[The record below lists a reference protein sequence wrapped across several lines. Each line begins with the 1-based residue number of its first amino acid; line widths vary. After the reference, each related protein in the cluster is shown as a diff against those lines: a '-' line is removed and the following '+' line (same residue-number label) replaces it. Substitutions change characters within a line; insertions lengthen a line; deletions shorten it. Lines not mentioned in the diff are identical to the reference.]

1 MEIFQKLGIDWRLLI
16 AQIINF
22 LILLAILY
30 RFLYRPLLKML
41 SDRTKKIE
49 KGIKDAQDAQIKLAE
64 ITEKEKAVLGEAK
77 KEAQNIIMQAEKTA
91 NEQKEDTKI
100 KAKSEVESIIKEA
113 KLQIASEKTNMIN
126 EAKKEVAELAISIA
140 EKILKEKIDR
150 KKDQQLITKSL
161 TNES

>member
-49 KGIKDAQDAQIKLAE
+49 KGIKDAQDTQIKLAE

-91 NEQKEDTKI
+91 TEQKEDMKV
-100 KAKSEVESIIKEA
+100 KAKSEVELIVKEA

-126 EAKKEVAELAISIA
+126 EAKKEVAELAIAIA

-150 KKDQQLITKSL
+150 KKDQQIITKSL